1 MVRGIKMIGLIGR
14 KIGMTQV
21 FDESGVLTPVT
32 VIKIDDNVVVG
43 KRLVERDG
51 YSACL
56 LGAEDI
62 IKKNGVSKPYA
73 GQFKGD
79 VKPQRY
85 LYEIR
90 DFGLDYEVGQ
100 KFGVALFSNMSYV
113 DVAGTSKGKGF
124 QGVIKR
130 HNFSGGR
137 ESHGS
142 KFHRA
147 PGSTGMAAW
156 PSKVHKGKKMPG
168 RMGADKTTVQNL
180 WVVDVDEE
188 NQLLLVAGAVP
199 GRRNGMVYVKSAKKK
214 G

>member
-1 MVRGIKMIGLIGR
+1 MIGLIGR

-21 FDESGVLTPVT
+21 FDDSGILTPVT
-32 VIKIDDNVVVG
+32 VIKFDENVVVG
-43 KRLVERDG
+43 ERVPERDG

-56 LGAEDI
+56 LGSVEAKESR
-62 IKKNGVSKPYA
+62 VSKPYA

-79 VKPQRY
+79 IKPQQY
-85 LYEIR
+85 LCEIR
-90 DFGLDYEVGQ
+90 DFEVDFEVGQ
-100 KFGVALFSNMSYV
+100 KFGVELFTDASYV
-113 DVAGTSKGKGF
+113 DVSGTSKGKGY

-130 HNFSGGR
+130 HGFGGGR
-137 ESHGS
+137 KSHGS

-156 PSKVHKGKKMPG
+156 PSKVQKGKKMPG

-180 WVVDVDEE
+180 WVVNVDEE
-188 NQLLLVAGAVP
+188 NQLLLVEGAVP

>member
-1 MVRGIKMIGLIGR
+1 MVRGNKMLGLIGR

-21 FDESGVLTPVT
+21 FDASGVLTPVT

-43 KRLVERDG
+43 ERSVERDG

-56 LGAEDI
+56 LGAEEVEP
-62 IKKNGVSKPYA
+62 KRVSKPYA
-73 GQFKGD
+73 GQFKSG
-79 VKPQRY
+79 VKPQRF

-90 DFGLDYEVGQ
+90 DFGTDFEIGQ
-100 KFGVALFSNMSYV
+100 KFGVGLFSGASYV
-113 DVAGTSKGKGF
+113 DVVGTSKGKGF

-130 HNFSGGR
+130 HGFGGGR
-137 ESHGS
+137 ATHGS
-142 KFHRA
+142 KFHRGL
-147 PGSTGMAAW
+147 GSTGMAAW
-156 PSKVHKGKKMPG
+156 PSKVQKGKKMPG

-180 WVVDVDEE
+180 WVVEIDEE